1 MDGAAQDPQRLFSEA
16 YGLYAP
22 AIFRHCWCQTC
33 SREDA
38 EELTQD
44 VFMRTWEYL
53 VAGNRVESMKTFL
66 YRVADN
72 LIIDQRRRRHRRK
85 TEEVSLEALQEK
97 GFDPGEDDVDHL
109 QEKLEVWKILLELD
123 DKDAY
128 RLLTMRYLE
137 GIPPTDIAMILGV
150 TPNVVSVR
158 LHRAL
163 KDLSRVSIRKDEAK
177 RLRTILKPTMAE

>member
-1 MDGAAQDPQRLFSEA
+1 MDQTYDPRQLLSEA
-16 YGLYAP
+16 YGQYAP

-44 VFMRTWEYL
+44 VFLRTWEYL
-53 VAGNRVESMKTFL
+53 RGGHTVDNMKTFL
-66 YRVADN
+66 YRVSDN
-72 LIIDQRRRRHRRK
+72 LIIDMARRRKRRK

-97 GFDPGEDDVDHL
+97 GFDPGQDETEHIR
-109 QEKLEVWKILLELD
+109 EKLEVWKILMEVSG
-123 DKDAY
+123 KETY

-137 GIPPTDIAMILGV
+137 GMVPTDIASILGV

-163 KDLSRVSIRKDEAK
+163 KDLSQLSAKQKEAK
-177 RLRTILKPTMAE
+177 KLQSILSMSAEK